1 MQALRHVRCSQPV
14 VVHEAHASVPRLLDG
29 TAVQT
34 IQSRAD
40 DDDDEFLCTLQ
51 CVSVATCAGTRLGPL
66 NDSAA
71 AVDRVNLEADDPIA
85 GHAF

>member
-34 IQSRAD
+34 IQSRA
-40 DDDDEFLCTLQ
+40 EVPF
-51 CVSVATCAGTRLGPL
+51 CAPCNVFQWQPVQVLVWGL
-66 NDSAA
+66 
-71 AVDRVNLEADDPIA
+71 
-85 GHAF
+85 